1 MIPSAPGSAG
11 HRLAARFADGPHV
24 SAPIQAELVC
34 GGNQGPRQV
43 QRGDP
48 DQARTGS
55 RGRYAGAPDRP
66 GDRKEPR
73 VPCLIGERIW
83 ENRSQR

>member
-1 MIPSAPGSAG
+1 MIASAPGSAG

-55 RGRYAGAPDRP
+55 RGRYAGARWI
-66 GDRKEPR
+66 
-73 VPCLIGERIW
+73 VPVAEKSRGALSHW
-83 ENRSQR
+83 

>member
-1 MIPSAPGSAG
+1 MIASAPGSARDIVWPRG
-11 HRLAARFADGPHV
+11 SRTDRMCPHPSKPNSLVVAIRDRDRFNEA
-24 SAPIQAELVC
+24 IRTELVLEVA
-34 GGNQGPRQV
+34 GGM
-43 QRGDP
+43 P
-48 DQARTGS
+48 DC
-55 RGRYAGAPDRP
+55 P